1 VTEADADDLMPTD
14 VREVAI
20 VAMLSVA
27 DDDRGGGDWV
37 PPPPPLLP
45 LVLKLPRNESIFPD
59 IKLPKL
65 FISPDLS
72 AIPLKKS
79 FLVGADEEV
88 VVVVEDEEEETGEV
102 APEAAPLF
110 TEPFEDLLDSSD
122 RRKAEGSV
130 R

>member
-1 VTEADADDLMPTD
+1 M
-14 VREVAI
+14 
-20 VAMLSVA
+20 
-27 DDDRGGGDWV
+27 
-37 PPPPPLLP
+37 
-45 LVLKLPRNESIFPD
+45 
-59 IKLPKL
+59 

-110 TEPFEDLLDSSD
+110 TEPGKKHMQTSD
-122 RRKAEGSV
+122 RSKENNYLFLLASAGKSS
-130 R
+130 